1 MLSVFGQC
9 TLLPAKGSTCMSEP
23 AKTPKRKF
31 KPLDLA
37 YIGIFAAVIAV
48 CSWISIPTTVPFT
61 LQTMAVFLALGIL
74 GGRNGFFAVLTYI
87 LLGAVGVPVFAGFKG
102 GIAALLGNTGGY
114 IIGFLFLAGIYW
126 LMTRFINDKLYMKAI
141 AMVIGLLV
149 CYAFG
154 TAWFMVL
161 YTKASGPVSLM
172 TVLGWCVFP
181 FLLPDAAKLAV
192 ALLLSSKLAKYVK

>member
-1 MLSVFGQC
+1 M
-9 TLLPAKGSTCMSEP
+9 KKK
-23 AKTPKRKF
+23 KTKF
-31 KPLDLA
+31 KPIELA
-37 YIGIFAAVIAV
+37 YIGIFAALIAV

-61 LQTMAVFLALGIL
+61 LQTFAVFLALAML

-114 IIGFLFLAGIYW
+114 IVGFLLLAGVYW
-126 LMTRFINDKLYMKAI
+126 LMTSLINEKIYIKAI
-141 AMVIGLLV
+141 ALVLGLVL

-154 TAWFMVL
+154 TAWFMFV
-161 YTKASGPVSLM
+161 YIKSNGAVSLI

-181 FLLPDAAKLAV
+181 FILPDVIKLALS
-192 ALLLSSKLAKYVK
+192 LLISSRLSRFLKKDG

>member
-1 MLSVFGQC
+1 M
-9 TLLPAKGSTCMSEP
+9 KKK
-23 AKTPKRKF
+23 KTKF
-31 KPLDLA
+31 KPIELA
-37 YIGIFAAVIAV
+37 YIGIFAALIAV

-61 LQTMAVFLALGIL
+61 LQTFAVFLALAML

-114 IIGFLFLAGIYW
+114 IVGFLLLAGVYW
-126 LMTRFINDKLYMKAI
+126 LMTSLINEKIYIKAI
-141 AMVIGLLV
+141 ALVLGLVL

-154 TAWFMVL
+154 TAWFMFV
-161 YTKASGPVSLM
+161 YIKSNGDVSLI

-181 FLLPDAAKLAV
+181 FIIPDVIKLALS
-192 ALLLSSKLAKYVK
+192 LLISSRLSRFLKKDG

>member
-1 MLSVFGQC
+1 MEKNK
-9 TLLPAKGSTCMSEP
+9 AKAS
-23 AKTPKRKF
+23 KRGF

-74 GGRNGFFAVLTYI
+74 GGRNGFFAVLTYL

-102 GIAALLGNTGGY
+102 GISSLLGSTGGY
-114 IIGFLFLAGIYW
+114 LVGFLLLAGIYW
-126 LMTRFINDKLYMKAI
+126 LMTALISEKIYIKAI

-154 TAWFMVL
+154 TAWFMFV
-161 YTKASGPVSLM
+161 YTRSNGPI
-172 TVLGWCVFP
+172 GWMATLSMCVFP
-181 FLLPDAAKLAV
+181 FLLPDAVKLAI
-192 ALLLSSKLAKYVK
+192 ALLLSSRLAKYVK